1 MSVSSESI
9 EIAVNG
15 QSISGTILTPGA
27 KIPGILFVHGWGGS
41 QQRDLAR
48 AKNITGLGC
57 VCLTFDLRGHER
69 THEMRAK
76 VSREQSLEDLLA
88 AYDRLVSHPAVD
100 SDAIAVIGSSYGG
113 YLATI
118 LSSMRPVKWLA
129 LRVPA
134 LYWDA
139 DWEMPKQELDRD
151 KLAHYRRSAVTAA
164 DNRAL
169 AACPTRFAL
178 KLDSDD
184 AALPSL
190 TAAYAVHLA
199 TEPAPDVLGCQ
210 FTAFG
215 DGHYTT
221 RHPGRVTRH
230 YVVHSPGYWFVNHTG
245 VLLNR
250 DSVLAS
256 GGYRTLRGL
265 PEDYDLWIRMMRAGF
280 TRFANLGD
288 SLVAYRD
295 SANALHRNFRRGL
308 GRFRLMGLK
317 AAARLLPP
325 F

>member
-9 EIAVNG
+9 EIAVDG
-15 QSISGTILTPGA
+15 QSISGTILTPGT

-69 THEMRAK
+69 THEMRGK
-76 VSREQSLEDLLA
+76 VSREQSLADLLA

-100 SDAIAVIGSSYGG
+100 GEAIAVIGSSYGG

-169 AACPTRFAL
+169 AACKEFHGDVL
-178 KLDSDD
+178 LIESEQDD
-184 AALPSL
+184 YVPHATLMSYRGAFELAHSL
-190 TAAYAVHLA
+190 TYRLV
-199 TEPAPDVLGCQ
+199 
-210 FTAFG
+210 
-215 DGHYTT
+215 DGADHAL
-221 RHPGRVTRH
+221 
-230 YVVHSPGYWFVNHTG
+230 S
-245 VLLNR
+245 
-250 DSVLAS
+250 S
-256 GGYRTLRGL
+256 
-265 PEDYDLWIRMMRAGF
+265 DLSQSLYSSMLTNWISEMVIG
-280 TRFANLGD
+280 
-288 SLVAYRD
+288 
-295 SANALHRNFRRGL
+295 
-308 GRFRLMGLK
+308 
-317 AAARLLPP
+317 ARLVDYPHHSAKYS
-325 F
+325 

>member
-9 EIAVNG
+9 EIAVDG

-69 THEMRAK
+69 THEMRGK
-76 VSREQSLEDLLA
+76 VSREQSLTDLLA

-100 SDAIAVIGSSYGG
+100 NEAIAVIGSSYGG

-169 AACPTRFAL
+169 AACKEFQGDVL
-178 KLDSDD
+178 LIESEQDD
-184 AALPSL
+184 YVPHATLMSYRGAFELAHSL
-190 TAAYAVHLA
+190 TYRLV
-199 TEPAPDVLGCQ
+199 
-210 FTAFG
+210 
-215 DGHYTT
+215 DGADHAL
-221 RHPGRVTRH
+221 
-230 YVVHSPGYWFVNHTG
+230 S
-245 VLLNR
+245 
-250 DSVLAS
+250 S
-256 GGYRTLRGL
+256 
-265 PEDYDLWIRMMRAGF
+265 DLSQSIYSSMLTNWISEMVIG
-280 TRFANLGD
+280 
-288 SLVAYRD
+288 
-295 SANALHRNFRRGL
+295 
-308 GRFRLMGLK
+308 
-317 AAARLLPP
+317 ARLVDYPHHSAKYS
-325 F
+325 

>member
-9 EIAVNG
+9 EIAVDG

-76 VSREQSLEDLLA
+76 VSREQSLADLLA

-169 AACPTRFAL
+169 AACKEFHGDVL
-178 KLDSDD
+178 LIESEQDD
-184 AALPSL
+184 YVPHATLMSYRSAFEQAHSL
-190 TAAYAVHLA
+190 TYRLV
-199 TEPAPDVLGCQ
+199 
-210 FTAFG
+210 
-215 DGHYTT
+215 DGADHAL
-221 RHPGRVTRH
+221 
-230 YVVHSPGYWFVNHTG
+230 S
-245 VLLNR
+245 
-250 DSVLAS
+250 S
-256 GGYRTLRGL
+256 
-265 PEDYDLWIRMMRAGF
+265 DLSQSLYSSMLTNWISEMVIG
-280 TRFANLGD
+280 
-288 SLVAYRD
+288 
-295 SANALHRNFRRGL
+295 
-308 GRFRLMGLK
+308 
-317 AAARLLPP
+317 ARLVDYPHHSAKYS
-325 F
+325 

>member
-9 EIAVNG
+9 EIAVDG

-69 THEMRAK
+69 THEMRSK
-76 VSREQSLEDLLA
+76 VSREQSLADLLA

-169 AACPTRFAL
+169 AACKEFHGDVL
-178 KLDSDD
+178 LIESEQDD
-184 AALPSL
+184 YVPHATLMSYRSAFEQAHSL
-190 TAAYAVHLA
+190 TYRLV
-199 TEPAPDVLGCQ
+199 
-210 FTAFG
+210 
-215 DGHYTT
+215 DGADHAL
-221 RHPGRVTRH
+221 
-230 YVVHSPGYWFVNHTG
+230 S
-245 VLLNR
+245 
-250 DSVLAS
+250 S
-256 GGYRTLRGL
+256 
-265 PEDYDLWIRMMRAGF
+265 DLSQSMYSSMLTNWISEMVIG
-280 TRFANLGD
+280 
-288 SLVAYRD
+288 
-295 SANALHRNFRRGL
+295 
-308 GRFRLMGLK
+308 
-317 AAARLLPP
+317 ARLVDYPHHSAKYS
-325 F
+325 

>member
-9 EIAVNG
+9 EIAVDG

-69 THEMRAK
+69 THEMRSK
-76 VSREQSLEDLLA
+76 VSREQSLADLLA

-169 AACPTRFAL
+169 AACKEFHGDVL
-178 KLDSDD
+178 LIESEQDD
-184 AALPSL
+184 YVPHATLMSYRSAFERAHSL
-190 TAAYAVHLA
+190 TYRLV
-199 TEPAPDVLGCQ
+199 
-210 FTAFG
+210 
-215 DGHYTT
+215 DGADHAL
-221 RHPGRVTRH
+221 
-230 YVVHSPGYWFVNHTG
+230 S
-245 VLLNR
+245 
-250 DSVLAS
+250 S
-256 GGYRTLRGL
+256 
-265 PEDYDLWIRMMRAGF
+265 DLSQSMYSSMLTNWISEMVIG
-280 TRFANLGD
+280 
-288 SLVAYRD
+288 
-295 SANALHRNFRRGL
+295 
-308 GRFRLMGLK
+308 
-317 AAARLLPP
+317 ARLVDYPHHSAKYS
-325 F
+325 

>member
-9 EIAVNG
+9 EIAVDG

-27 KIPGILFVHGWGGS
+27 KISGILFVHGWGGS

-57 VCLTFDLRGHER
+57 VCLTFDLRGHEG
-69 THEMRAK
+69 THEMRSK
-76 VSREQSLEDLLA
+76 VSREQSLADLLA

-169 AACPTRFAL
+169 AACKEFHGDVL
-178 KLDSDD
+178 LIESEQDD
-184 AALPSL
+184 YVPHATLMSYRSAFEQAHSL
-190 TAAYAVHLA
+190 TYRLV
-199 TEPAPDVLGCQ
+199 
-210 FTAFG
+210 
-215 DGHYTT
+215 DGADHAL
-221 RHPGRVTRH
+221 
-230 YVVHSPGYWFVNHTG
+230 S
-245 VLLNR
+245 
-250 DSVLAS
+250 S
-256 GGYRTLRGL
+256 
-265 PEDYDLWIRMMRAGF
+265 DLSQSMYSSMLTNWISEMVIG
-280 TRFANLGD
+280 
-288 SLVAYRD
+288 
-295 SANALHRNFRRGL
+295 
-308 GRFRLMGLK
+308 
-317 AAARLLPP
+317 ARLVDYPHHSAKYS
-325 F
+325 

>member
-169 AACPTRFAL
+169 AACKEFHGDVL
-178 KLDSDD
+178 LIESEQDD
-184 AALPSL
+184 YVPHATLMSYRSAFELAHSL
-190 TAAYAVHLA
+190 TYRLV
-199 TEPAPDVLGCQ
+199 
-210 FTAFG
+210 
-215 DGHYTT
+215 DGADHAL
-221 RHPGRVTRH
+221 
-230 YVVHSPGYWFVNHTG
+230 S
-245 VLLNR
+245 
-250 DSVLAS
+250 S
-256 GGYRTLRGL
+256 
-265 PEDYDLWIRMMRAGF
+265 DLSQSLYSSMLTNWISEMVIG
-280 TRFANLGD
+280 
-288 SLVAYRD
+288 
-295 SANALHRNFRRGL
+295 
-308 GRFRLMGLK
+308 
-317 AAARLLPP
+317 ARLVDYPHHSSKYS
-325 F
+325 

>member
-9 EIAVNG
+9 EIAVDG

-69 THEMRAK
+69 THEMRGK
-76 VSREQSLEDLLA
+76 VSREQSLTDLLA

-100 SDAIAVIGSSYGG
+100 GDAIAVIGSSYGG

-139 DWEMPKQELDRD
+139 DWDMPKQELDRD

-169 AACPTRFAL
+169 AACKEFHGDVL
-178 KLDSDD
+178 LIESEQDD
-184 AALPSL
+184 YVPHATLMSYRGAFELAHSL
-190 TAAYAVHLA
+190 TYRLV
-199 TEPAPDVLGCQ
+199 
-210 FTAFG
+210 
-215 DGHYTT
+215 DGADHAL
-221 RHPGRVTRH
+221 
-230 YVVHSPGYWFVNHTG
+230 S
-245 VLLNR
+245 
-250 DSVLAS
+250 S
-256 GGYRTLRGL
+256 
-265 PEDYDLWIRMMRAGF
+265 DLSQSMYSSMLTNWISEMVIG
-280 TRFANLGD
+280 
-288 SLVAYRD
+288 
-295 SANALHRNFRRGL
+295 
-308 GRFRLMGLK
+308 
-317 AAARLLPP
+317 ARLVDYPHHSAKYS
-325 F
+325 

>member
-9 EIAVNG
+9 EIAVDG

-69 THEMRAK
+69 THEMRGK
-76 VSREQSLEDLLA
+76 VSREQSLTDLLA
-88 AYDRLVSHPAVD
+88 AYDRLASHPAVD
-100 SDAIAVIGSSYGG
+100 GDAIAVIGSSYGG

-169 AACPTRFAL
+169 AACKEFHGDVL
-178 KLDSDD
+178 LIESEQDD
-184 AALPSL
+184 YVPHATLMSYRGAFELAHSL
-190 TAAYAVHLA
+190 TYRLV
-199 TEPAPDVLGCQ
+199 
-210 FTAFG
+210 
-215 DGHYTT
+215 DGADHAL
-221 RHPGRVTRH
+221 
-230 YVVHSPGYWFVNHTG
+230 S
-245 VLLNR
+245 
-250 DSVLAS
+250 S
-256 GGYRTLRGL
+256 
-265 PEDYDLWIRMMRAGF
+265 DLSQSLYSSMLTNWISEMVIG
-280 TRFANLGD
+280 
-288 SLVAYRD
+288 
-295 SANALHRNFRRGL
+295 
-308 GRFRLMGLK
+308 
-317 AAARLLPP
+317 ARLVDYPHHSAKYS
-325 F
+325 

>member
-9 EIAVNG
+9 EIAVDG

-69 THEMRAK
+69 THEMRGK
-76 VSREQSLEDLLA
+76 VSREQSLADLLA

-169 AACPTRFAL
+169 AACKEFHGDVL
-178 KLDSDD
+178 LIESEQDD
-184 AALPSL
+184 YVPHATLMSYRGAFELAHSL
-190 TAAYAVHLA
+190 TYRLV
-199 TEPAPDVLGCQ
+199 
-210 FTAFG
+210 
-215 DGHYTT
+215 DGADHAL
-221 RHPGRVTRH
+221 
-230 YVVHSPGYWFVNHTG
+230 S
-245 VLLNR
+245 
-250 DSVLAS
+250 S
-256 GGYRTLRGL
+256 
-265 PEDYDLWIRMMRAGF
+265 DLSQSIYSSMLTNWISEMVIG
-280 TRFANLGD
+280 
-288 SLVAYRD
+288 
-295 SANALHRNFRRGL
+295 
-308 GRFRLMGLK
+308 
-317 AAARLLPP
+317 ARLVDYPHHSAKYS
-325 F
+325 